1 MPEKNPI
8 FAPTPE
14 PHKRYA
20 RTFRVAESPES
31 VAAKENNPE
40 ESWHVEAQTLRGV
53 GKPSTIRYEEKP
65 LEPSIEAHKPSKN
78 PFEITAERV
87 QLTDEQISKMIRA
100 GLIEYG
106 VANDHGHEK
115 KEIPPDVE
123 KKINHEVHKIE
134 TSEDLDAERKTLKD
148 LVEEAKQEN
157 NKEKRDRFSLLK
169 IEGDIFIV
177 LSALGAWF
185 IRNSWEKVDEKIFEA
200 WCRRENG
207 LGFDVGPHTGNLI
220 HQAYETAKKL
230 INKESKQAE
239 AG

>member
-1 MPEKNPI
+1 MSEKNPI

-20 RTFRVAESPES
+20 RTFRVVESPES
-31 VAAKENNPE
+31 IEAKEKSPE
-40 ESWHVEAQTLRGV
+40 ESWHVESPTLRGV
-53 GKPSTIRYEEKP
+53 GKPSTLRYEERPSKP
-65 LEPSIEAHKPSKN
+65 IVEKSESMSKN
-78 PFEITAERV
+78 PFEKTAEAV
-87 QLTDEQISKMIRA
+87 QLTDDQISKMIRA

-106 VANDHGHEK
+106 VDNDNGHK
-115 KEIPPDVE
+115 KELPRDIE
-123 KKINHEVHKIE
+123 EEIAHEVHEIQ
-134 TSEDLDAERKTLKD
+134 TSEDLDDEKLSLKK
-148 LVEEAKQEN
+148 LVESQADQTDSFIKL
-157 NKEKRDRFSLLK
+157 R
-169 IEGDIFIV
+169 IEGEIFIV

-230 INKESKQAE
+230 INKESRQAE